1 MRTTPGFLI
10 LSVSLLFA
18 CAKETPDDTGDAAVE
33 TDTDGGDGDGDAPGD
48 GDPGDGDTGDGDG
61 DPGSE
66 TFVPEDGDIP
76 SINTCDPFAQD
87 CPEGEK
93 CVAYASSG
101 GTWDANRCVPVTGS
115 GSTGD
120 PCVYQGAASG
130 ADDCDQTNV
139 CWNALD
145 VDGVLVGTC
154 YPFCTGG
161 ADNPLCDEAD
171 TSCRVVNDG
180 AIAVCLPNCDPLL
193 QECTEG
199 LGCYWSGGSQTFQC
213 IITAGGIPTGEACGF
228 NNDCNPGHFCADA
241 AALETCDGSA
251 CCAVFCDLTE
261 DPSTCVAPLECV
273 SFFEEGQAPP
283 TYEDLGLCILP
294 A

>member
-1 MRTTPGFLI
+1 
-10 LSVSLLFA
+10 LFA

-33 TDTDGGDGDGDAPGD
+33 TDTDGGDGDGDAPADADQGDGD
-48 GDPGDGDTGDGDG
+48 GDPGDGDGDPNNMFVPDDGDM
-61 DPGSE
+61 
-66 TFVPEDGDIP
+66 T
-76 SINTCDPFAQD
+76 SINDCDPFAQD

-93 CVAYASSG
+93 CVAYASTG
-101 GTWDANRCVPVTGS
+101 GTWDANRCVAVTGE

-130 ADDCDQTNV
+130 ADDCDANNV

-145 VDGVLVGTC
+145 VDGVLMGTC
-154 YPFCTGG
+154 FSFCTGG
-161 ADNPLCDEAD
+161 ADNPVCEDAD

-193 QECTEG
+193 QDCPDA

-213 IITAGGIPTGEACGF
+213 IITAGGIPTGEPCGF

-241 AALETCDGSA
+241 AALETCNGSA
-251 CCAVFCDLTE
+251 CCAVFCDLSE
-261 DPSTCVAPLECV
+261 DPTTCVAPLDCV

-283 TYEDLGLCILP
+283 LYEDLGLCILP
-294 A
+294 G